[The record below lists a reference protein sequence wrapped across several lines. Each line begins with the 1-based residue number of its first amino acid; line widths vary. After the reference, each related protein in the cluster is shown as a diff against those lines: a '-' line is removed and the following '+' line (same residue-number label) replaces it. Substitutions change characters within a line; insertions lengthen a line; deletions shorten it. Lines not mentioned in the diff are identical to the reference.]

1 MEPIIS
7 LRDLV
12 VDRLLAQVQTP
23 AQYTGGEWNA
33 VRKDRAAVRGTLCLA
48 FPDLYSIGMS
58 CHAIQV
64 LYEVMNRRADWAC
77 ERAFT
82 PMPDME
88 QLLREHGLPLFSL
101 ESTTPLAA
109 FDVLGFTLQYD
120 LCYSNVLTM
129 LDLGAV
135 PLRADARTMDHPL
148 VVAGGPCA
156 ANPEPMSRFIDLFVL
171 GDGEEALPEVCDLWA
186 ELKRPFTK
194 PRPPDAPGPTD
205 DRGFAAGAAGD
216 RGFAGGA
223 IDDRGFVE
231 DGDRS
236 AVLAEMA
243 SRLPFAYCPRFY
255 RQSNAGDGRPA
266 SIRPVRE
273 GLPAEIVPAVVAD
286 LDAIAPPQAPVV
298 PFIECVQDR
307 ITIEIMRG
315 CPGKCRFCQS
325 TTLKRPLRFRKVETI
340 VAAALAQYRTTGYN
354 EISLLSLSSSDYP
367 QFDELLRRLQE
378 TFRPLGV
385 AVSLPSLRVNEELR
399 LVGDLLNTDRHSGLT
414 LAPEAARDEMRRRLG
429 KPIQNEDLFAGCRR
443 AFENGFS
450 RVKLYFMCGLPGETE
465 SDLEGILEMSEA
477 ISRLGKDV
485 SGRWA
490 TVVANVSNFVPKP
503 QTPLQW
509 HAMQRREYFHWAHE
523 FLRGR
528 NRFRSV
534 QLRCHDVE
542 SSLLEGVLCRGDRRV
557 GEAIELAWRRGARL
571 DAWTEHLHP
580 ERWWPALDDAGID
593 ADEILHQP
601 YPAGAPLPW
610 DHIQIRQGREYLHR
624 EHQRAGE

>member
-1 MEPIIS
+1 MASRWPTVNVIFDVGANIGIYLLLLNQLLARATVFCFEPIPDIFETLRANASSHNHLDLHLLNCGLSRVPGSATFTYYPRSAANSTMYPEMSAENRRNYNQSVLNILNGATSVPLGRPLRMLLAITPAAAKRRIADLVRRYYLRGKRVNCPLRTISEVVDEHHLDRIDLLKIDTEAAESDIVAGVRSEHWPLIRQVVMELHNGEPQAQTMGDFLESVGFSVRCQKRDRRFREQLVAGSPTGAVAHSRWECRMSANTS
-7 LRDLV
+7 LRDFV
-12 VDRLLAQVQTP
+12 VDHLLARVQTP
-23 AQYTGGEWNA
+23 AQYTGGEWNS
-33 VRKDRAAVRGTLCLA
+33 VCKDRAAVRGTLCLA

-88 QLLREHGLPLFSL
+88 QLLREQGLPLFSL

-194 PRPPDAPGPTD
+194 PPPPDAPGPTD
-205 DRGFAAGAAGD
+205 DRGFAAGATGAAGD
-216 RGFAGGA
+216 RGFGGGAISDRGFVGSA

-273 GLPAEIVPAVVAD
+273 GLPAEILPAVVAD
-286 LDAIAPPQAPVV
+286 LDAIAPP
-298 PFIECVQDR
+298 R
-307 ITIEIMRG
+307 RRS
-315 CPGKCRFCQS
+315 CR
-325 TTLKRPLRFRKVETI
+325 
-340 VAAALAQYRTTGYN
+340 
-354 EISLLSLSSSDYP
+354 LSSASRIGSP
-367 QFDELLRRLQE
+367 SRSCAAVRASAGSARARR
-378 TFRPLGV
+378 
-385 AVSLPSLRVNEELR
+385 
-399 LVGDLLNTDRHSGLT
+399 
-414 LAPEAARDEMRRRLG
+414 
-429 KPIQNEDLFAGCRR
+429 
-443 AFENGFS
+443 
-450 RVKLYFMCGLPGETE
+450 
-465 SDLEGILEMSEA
+465 
-477 ISRLGKDV
+477 
-485 SGRWA
+485 
-490 TVVANVSNFVPKP
+490 
-503 QTPLQW
+503 
-509 HAMQRREYFHWAHE
+509 
-523 FLRGR
+523 
-528 NRFRSV
+528 
-534 QLRCHDVE
+534 
-542 SSLLEGVLCRGDRRV
+542 
-557 GEAIELAWRRGARL
+557 
-571 DAWTEHLHP
+571 
-580 ERWWPALDDAGID
+580 
-593 ADEILHQP
+593 
-601 YPAGAPLPW
+601 
-610 DHIQIRQGREYLHR
+610 
-624 EHQRAGE
+624 